1 MIYLKTSVGMEI
13 REEDLL
19 VSSLQS
25 NFAAGVF
32 THFARIRNFRTRDRA
47 EVRRELDAYFK
58 TNRLTRDNVVLGIP
72 RRDIVIRH
80 LDLPVEV
87 ADNLKQVV
95 EYQVQSFEPTE
106 EEPFS
111 YDFALLRTAKNSKRL
126 SVLLV
131 MVKKSLLDAQ
141 LDLLRELG
149 VRPVSVTGG
158 SLGLVNLFVHNRKDI
173 EGKTFFVADLT
184 PSGLELAAVRNGSLA
199 YSRHTGKSG
208 DAPWKQVLLAEVDLA
223 AAKVGLGP
231 QDAIEQI
238 VLAGESA
245 ESARQELGEDLQDCN
260 LIGQTVRYEMPPDLR
275 RQLQVAAPSLG
286 LALTGMT
293 RRPEIKVNLLP
304 AALRIKQTRWAYVPS
319 IVLGLAVLSLIAA
332 LTFRG
337 VVQEQVLVRKL
348 DQEIDALKPRVDR
361 VQAVRT
367 QSESLEKRT
376 ATVEDLLRRRD
387 LNLELLQELT
397 TLLPADTYLTVY
409 QNRDGTIQLSGL
421 SASAPDLIP
430 KLEKSALLK
439 DVVLRGTVFRDPQSG
454 KDRFNFEA
462 KLER

>member
-13 REEDLL
+13 RDDDLL

-47 EVRRELDAYFK
+47 EVRRELDAFFK
-58 TNRLTRDNVVLGIP
+58 SNRLTRDNVVLGIP

-106 EEPFS
+106 EERFS
-111 YDFALLRTAKNSKRL
+111 YDFAPLRSAKNAKRL

-149 VRPVSVTGG
+149 VRPVAVTGG
-158 SLGLVNLFVHNRKDI
+158 SLGLINLFLHNRKDL

-184 PSGLELAAVRNGSLA
+184 PTGLELAAVRNGSLA
-199 YSRHTGKSG
+199 YSRHAAKPEA
-208 DAPWKQVLLAEVDLA
+208 APWKDVLLAEVDLA
-223 AAKVGLGP
+223 AGKVGLGP
-231 QDAIEQI
+231 QDSIEQ
-238 VLAGESA
+238 VMLAGEAA
-245 ESARQELGEDLQDCN
+245 EAARQEIGEDLQDCS
-260 LIGQTVRYEMPPDLR
+260 LIGQMVRYEMPPDLR

-286 LALTGMT
+286 LALTGLT
-293 RRPEIKVNLLP
+293 RRPEIRVNLLP
-304 AALRIKQTRWAYVPS
+304 AALRITQTRWAYVPS
-319 IVLGLAVLSLIAA
+319 VVLGLAVLA
-332 LTFRG
+332 LAVALGFRQN
-337 VVQEQVLVRKL
+337 VQEQMLTRKL
-348 DQEIDALKPRVDR
+348 DREIESLKPRVEQ

-367 QSESLEKRT
+367 QAEALEKRT

-397 TLLPADTYLTVY
+397 TLLPADTYLTLF

-421 SASAPDLIP
+421 STSAPDLIP
-430 KLEKSALLK
+430 KLENSALLK
-439 DVVLRGTVFRDPQSG
+439 DVVQRGTVFRDPQSG

-462 KLER
+462 KLQR